1 MQSKQ
6 YVTGIDG
13 VRALAVLGVI
23 IYHLLPTTL
32 PGGYLGVPLFLLISG
47 YFVTLQLVRQM
58 DQTGGIRL
66 TQFYLKR
73 LRRLYPVLIVMLAV
87 TTAYITVFARDLLH
101 NIKSTIITNL
111 LWVYNW
117 WEIGH
122 GQSYFDRFNS
132 ESPFTHLWT
141 LGVEA
146 QFYFLWPLI
155 LFLLFLVL
163 KKRTRIKWAV
173 FILAVASAIEMA
185 VLFDQN
191 NLNRVYYGTDTRAF
205 SLLLGAWLALCWP
218 IDHLN
223 AKLTTPAA
231 KILDGVGIG
240 ALLITLLGFFTLPG
254 QSSWTYRGGM
264 FFYSLIGM
272 LLIATV
278 VHPGSHMNRWLTN
291 PIFAWIGQRS
301 YGIYVYQLP
310 VMVFYERVVEI
321 GQHPLLN
328 ALIECGLIM
337 VISELSYRF
346 VEQPLAHYQWRHLP
360 NSIRHWIDFK
370 MHDWR
375 QWFKIG
381 PGVIICFI
389 ALCGLMLPSRPIK
402 KNAEQTRIEKS
413 KQATAQKNQQIAK
426 GKTTKVNVN
435 SKSLQKKYG
444 LTSAQLKAAS
454 QLKITAIGD
463 SVMADASRD
472 IQEIMPHAYVDA
484 EVGRQGNATPGV
496 IKDLKAKGQLQKIVI
511 LNLGTNGAM
520 NTQTIDDILNAIG
533 SDHQIYWITPHVPT
547 RDWEQTVCDQ
557 IKQTAKQH
565 SNVHVIDWNQAANNH
580 AEWFGQDKVHMNEQG
595 NVYFTSLII
604 KIILKVNKK

>member
-1 MQSKQ
+1 MRSKQ

-13 VRALAVLGVI
+13 VRTLAVLGVI

-58 DQTGGIRL
+58 DQTGGIQL
-66 TQFYLKR
+66 TKFYLKR
-73 LRRLYPVLIVMLAV
+73 LRRLYPVLIVMLTV
-87 TTAYITVFARDLLH
+87 TTAYITLFARDLLH
-101 NIKSTIITNL
+101 NIKSTIATNL

-122 GQSYFDRFNS
+122 GQSYFDRFNG

-155 LFLLFLVL
+155 LFMLFLIL
-163 KKRTRIKWAV
+163 RKRSKIKWTV
-173 FILAVASAIEMA
+173 FILAAASAVEMA
-185 VLFDQN
+185 LLFDPQN
-191 NLNRVYYGTDTRAF
+191 INRVYYGTDTRAF
-205 SLLLGAWLALCWP
+205 SLLLGSWLALCWP
-218 IDHLN
+218 IDRLN
-223 AKLTTPAA
+223 ASLTAHAA
-231 KILDGVGIG
+231 RILDGVGIG

-272 LLIATV
+272 ILIATV

-291 PIFAWIGQRS
+291 PFFTWIGQRS

-321 GQHPLLN
+321 GRHPVIN
-328 ALIECGLIM
+328 ALVECLLILA
-337 VISELSYRF
+337 ISEFSYRL
-346 VEQPLAHYQWRHLP
+346 VEQPLAHYQWRYLP
-360 NSIRHWIDFK
+360 ASIRHWIDFK
-370 MHDWR
+370 MHDWH
-375 QWFKIG
+375 QWLKVG
-381 PGVIICFI
+381 PVVIICFI
-389 ALCGLMLPSRPIK
+389 ALCGLMLPSKPAK
-402 KNAEQTRIEKS
+402 KSAVQTRIEKS
-413 KQATAQKNQQIAK
+413 RQATAAKNKQIAK
-426 GKTTKVNVN
+426 GKTAKVNVN

-444 LTSAQLKAAS
+444 LTSNQLKAAS
-454 QLKITAIGD
+454 ELKVTAIGD
-463 SVMADASRD
+463 SVMADASQD

-484 EVGRQGNATPGV
+484 EVGRQGSATPAV
-496 IKDLKAKGQLQKIVI
+496 IKNLKAKGQLQKNVI

-520 NTQTIDDILNAIG
+520 DSQTINDILTAIG
-533 SDHQIYWITPHVPT
+533 KDHQVYWITPHVPT

-557 IKQTAKQH
+557 IKQAAKQNA
-565 SNVHVIDWNQAANNH
+565 NVHVIDWNQAANGH
-580 AEWFGQDKVHMNEQG
+580 AEWFAQDKVHMNEQG
-595 NVYFTSLII
+595 NAYFARLIV
-604 KIILKVNKK
+604 KTILKNK

>member
-1 MQSKQ
+1 MRSKQ

-13 VRALAVLGVI
+13 VRTLAVLGVI

-58 DQTGGIRL
+58 DQTGGIQL
-66 TQFYLKR
+66 TKFYLKR
-73 LRRLYPVLIVMLAV
+73 LRRLYPVLIVMLTV
-87 TTAYITVFARDLLH
+87 TTAYITLFARDLLH
-101 NIKSTIITNL
+101 NIKSTIATNL

-122 GQSYFDRFNS
+122 GQSYFDRFNG

-155 LFLLFLVL
+155 LFMLFLIL
-163 KKRTRIKWAV
+163 RKRSKIKWTV
-173 FILAVASAIEMA
+173 FILAAASAVEMA
-185 VLFDQN
+185 LLFDPQN
-191 NLNRVYYGTDTRAF
+191 INRVYYGTDTRAF
-205 SLLLGAWLALCWP
+205 SLLLGSWLALCWP
-218 IDHLN
+218 IDRLN
-223 AKLTTPAA
+223 ANLTAHAA
-231 KILDGVGIG
+231 RILDGVGIG

-272 LLIATV
+272 ILIATV

-291 PIFAWIGQRS
+291 PFFTWIGQRS

-321 GQHPLLN
+321 GRHPVIN
-328 ALIECGLIM
+328 ALVECLLILA
-337 VISELSYRF
+337 ISEFSYRL
-346 VEQPLAHYQWRHLP
+346 VEQPLAHYQWRYLP
-360 NSIRHWIDFK
+360 ASIRHWIDFK
-370 MHDWR
+370 MHDWH
-375 QWFKIG
+375 QWLKVG
-381 PGVIICFI
+381 PVVIICFI
-389 ALCGLMLPSRPIK
+389 ALCGLMLPSKPAK
-402 KNAEQTRIEKS
+402 KSAVQTRIEKS
-413 KQATAQKNQQIAK
+413 RQATAAKNKQIAK
-426 GKTTKVNVN
+426 GKTAKVNVN

-444 LTSAQLKAAS
+444 LTSNQLKAAS
-454 QLKITAIGD
+454 ELKVTAIGD
-463 SVMADASRD
+463 SVMADASQD

-484 EVGRQGNATPGV
+484 EVGRQGSATPAV
-496 IKDLKAKGQLQKIVI
+496 IKDLKAKGQLQKNVI

-520 NTQTIDDILNAIG
+520 DSQTINDILTVIG
-533 SDHQIYWITPHVPT
+533 KDHQVYWITPHVPT

-557 IKQTAKQH
+557 IKQAAKQNA
-565 SNVHVIDWNQAANNH
+565 NVHVIDWNQAANGH
-580 AEWFGQDKVHMNEQG
+580 AEWFAQDKVHMNEQG
-595 NVYFTSLII
+595 NAYFTRLIV
-604 KIILKVNKK
+604 KTILKNK

>member
-1 MQSKQ
+1 MRSKQ

-13 VRALAVLGVI
+13 VRTLAVLGVI

-58 DQTGGIRL
+58 DQTGGIQL
-66 TQFYLKR
+66 TKFYLKR
-73 LRRLYPVLIVMLAV
+73 LRRLYPVLIVMLTV
-87 TTAYITVFARDLLH
+87 TTAYITLFARDLLH
-101 NIKSTIITNL
+101 NIKSTIATNL

-122 GQSYFDRFNS
+122 GQSYFDRFNG

-155 LFLLFLVL
+155 LFMLFLIL
-163 KKRTRIKWAV
+163 RKRSKIKWTV
-173 FILAVASAIEMA
+173 FILAVASAVEMA
-185 VLFDQN
+185 LLFDPQN
-191 NLNRVYYGTDTRAF
+191 INRVYYGTDTRAF
-205 SLLLGAWLALCWP
+205 SLLLGSWLALCWP
-218 IDHLN
+218 IDRLN
-223 AKLTTPAA
+223 ASLTAHAA
-231 KILDGVGIG
+231 RILDGVGIG

-272 LLIATV
+272 ILIATV

-291 PIFAWIGQRS
+291 PFFTWIGQRS

-321 GQHPLLN
+321 GRHPVIN
-328 ALIECGLIM
+328 ALVECLLILA
-337 VISELSYRF
+337 ISEFSYRL
-346 VEQPLAHYQWRHLP
+346 VEQPLAHYQWRYLP
-360 NSIRHWIDFK
+360 ASIRHWIDFK
-370 MHDWR
+370 MHDWH
-375 QWFKIG
+375 QWLKVG
-381 PGVIICFI
+381 PVVIICFI
-389 ALCGLMLPSRPIK
+389 ALCGLMLPSKPAK
-402 KNAEQTRIEKS
+402 KSAVQTRIEKS
-413 KQATAQKNQQIAK
+413 RQATAAKNKQIAK
-426 GKTTKVNVN
+426 GKTAKVNVN

-444 LTSAQLKAAS
+444 LTSNQLKAAS
-454 QLKITAIGD
+454 ELKVTAIGD
-463 SVMADASRD
+463 SVMADASQD

-484 EVGRQGNATPGV
+484 EVGRQGSATPAV
-496 IKDLKAKGQLQKIVI
+496 IKDLKAKRQLQKNVI

-520 NTQTIDDILNAIG
+520 DSQTINDILTAIG
-533 SDHQIYWITPHVPT
+533 KDHQVYWITPHVPT

-557 IKQTAKQH
+557 IKQAAKQNA
-565 SNVHVIDWNQAANNH
+565 NVHVIDWNQAANGH
-580 AEWFGQDKVHMNEQG
+580 AEWFAQDKVHMNEQG
-595 NVYFTSLII
+595 NAYFTRLIV
-604 KIILKVNKK
+604 KTILKNK

>member
-1 MQSKQ
+1 MRSKQ

-13 VRALAVLGVI
+13 VRTLAVLGVI

-58 DQTGGIRL
+58 DQTGGIQL
-66 TQFYLKR
+66 TKFYLKR
-73 LRRLYPVLIVMLAV
+73 LRRLYPVLIVMLTV
-87 TTAYITVFARDLLH
+87 TTAYITLFARDLLH
-101 NIKSTIITNL
+101 NIKSTIATNL

-122 GQSYFDRFNS
+122 GQSYFDRFNG

-155 LFLLFLVL
+155 LFMLFLIL
-163 KKRTRIKWAV
+163 RKRSKIKWTV
-173 FILAVASAIEMA
+173 FILAAASAIEMA
-185 VLFDQN
+185 LLFDPQN
-191 NLNRVYYGTDTRAF
+191 INRVYYGTDTRAF
-205 SLLLGAWLALCWP
+205 SLLLGSWLALCWP
-218 IDHLN
+218 IDRLN
-223 AKLTTPAA
+223 ASLTAHAA
-231 KILDGVGIG
+231 RILDGVGIG

-272 LLIATV
+272 ILIATV

-291 PIFAWIGQRS
+291 PFFTWIGQRS

-321 GQHPLLN
+321 GRHPVIN
-328 ALIECGLIM
+328 ALVECLLILA
-337 VISELSYRF
+337 ISEFSYRL
-346 VEQPLAHYQWRHLP
+346 VERPLAHYQWRYLP
-360 NSIRHWIDFK
+360 ASIRHWIDFK
-370 MHDWR
+370 MHDWH
-375 QWFKIG
+375 QWLKVG
-381 PGVIICFI
+381 PVVIICFI
-389 ALCGLMLPSRPIK
+389 ALCGLMLPSKPAK
-402 KNAEQTRIEKS
+402 KSAVQTRIEKS
-413 KQATAQKNQQIAK
+413 RQATAAKNKQIAK
-426 GKTTKVNVN
+426 GKTAKVNVN

-444 LTSAQLKAAS
+444 LTSNQLKAAS
-454 QLKITAIGD
+454 ELKVTAIGD
-463 SVMADASRD
+463 SVMADASQD

-484 EVGRQGNATPGV
+484 EVGRQGSATPAV
-496 IKDLKAKGQLQKIVI
+496 IKDLKAKGQLQKNVI

-520 NTQTIDDILNAIG
+520 DSQTINDILTAIG
-533 SDHQIYWITPHVPT
+533 KDHQVYWITPHVPT

-557 IKQTAKQH
+557 IKQAAKQNA
-565 SNVHVIDWNQAANNH
+565 NVHVIDWNQAANGH
-580 AEWFGQDKVHMNEQG
+580 AEWFAQDKVHMNEQG
-595 NVYFTSLII
+595 NAYFTRLIV
-604 KIILKVNKK
+604 KTILKNK

>member
-1 MQSKQ
+1 MRSKQ

-13 VRALAVLGVI
+13 VRTLAVLGVI

-58 DQTGGIRL
+58 DQTGGIQL
-66 TQFYLKR
+66 TKFYLKR
-73 LRRLYPVLIVMLAV
+73 LRRLYPVLIVMLTV
-87 TTAYITVFARDLLH
+87 TTAYITLFARDLLH
-101 NIKSTIITNL
+101 NIKSTIATNL

-122 GQSYFDRFNS
+122 GQSYFDRFNG

-155 LFLLFLVL
+155 LFMLFLIL
-163 KKRTRIKWAV
+163 RKRSKIKWTV
-173 FILAVASAIEMA
+173 FILAVASAVEMA
-185 VLFDQN
+185 LLFDPQN
-191 NLNRVYYGTDTRAF
+191 INRVYYGTDTRAF
-205 SLLLGAWLALCWP
+205 SLLLGSWLALCWP
-218 IDHLN
+218 IDRLN
-223 AKLTTPAA
+223 ASLTTHAA
-231 KILDGVGIG
+231 RILDGVGIG

-272 LLIATV
+272 ILIATV

-291 PIFAWIGQRS
+291 PFFTWIGQRS

-321 GQHPLLN
+321 GRHPVIN
-328 ALIECGLIM
+328 ALVECLLILA
-337 VISELSYRF
+337 ISEFSYRL
-346 VEQPLAHYQWRHLP
+346 VEQPLAHYQWRYLP
-360 NSIRHWIDFK
+360 ASIRHWIDFK
-370 MHDWR
+370 MHDWH
-375 QWFKIG
+375 QWLKVG
-381 PGVIICFI
+381 PVVIICFI
-389 ALCGLMLPSRPIK
+389 ALCGLMLPSKPAK
-402 KNAEQTRIEKS
+402 KSAVQTRIEKS
-413 KQATAQKNQQIAK
+413 RQATAAKNKQIAK
-426 GKTTKVNVN
+426 GKTAKVNVN

-444 LTSAQLKAAS
+444 LTSNQLKAAS
-454 QLKITAIGD
+454 ELKVTAIGD
-463 SVMADASRD
+463 SVMADASQD

-484 EVGRQGNATPGV
+484 EVGRQGSATPAV
-496 IKDLKAKGQLQKIVI
+496 IKDLKAKGQLQKNVI

-520 NTQTIDDILNAIG
+520 DSQTINDILTAIG
-533 SDHQIYWITPHVPT
+533 KDHQVYWITPHVPT

-557 IKQTAKQH
+557 IKQAAKQNA
-565 SNVHVIDWNQAANNH
+565 NVHVIDWNQAANGH
-580 AEWFGQDKVHMNEQG
+580 AEWFVQDKVHMNEQG
-595 NVYFTSLII
+595 NAYFTRLIV
-604 KIILKVNKK
+604 KTILKNK